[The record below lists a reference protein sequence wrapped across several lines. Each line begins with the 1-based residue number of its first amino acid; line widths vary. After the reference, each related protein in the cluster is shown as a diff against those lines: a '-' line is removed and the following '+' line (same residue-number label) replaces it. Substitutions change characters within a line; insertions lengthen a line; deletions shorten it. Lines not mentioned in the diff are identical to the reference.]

1 MYDRQDI
8 SKAYQNGK
16 IAGFNLGLG
25 IGMVLIVF
33 ILAVWGA
40 TKL

>member
-8 SKAYQNGK
+8 TKAYQNGK
-16 IAGFNLGLG
+16 LVGFNLGLG
-25 IGMVLIVF
+25 MGIVLCVF